1 MVFGGKIYPPP
12 IFLSPDFRRFSHF
25 LSPDFAV
32 VDTLVLDTRCL
43 CCVVDI
49 LVLDTRCLCCLRILE
64 PRRLQL
70 PSLALFGREILS
82 FLAGNLFKGI
92 LTENFLC
99 LILAGGRSRTAE
111 PWITGPS
118 SYPLD
123 HEGLVERIISELPDE
138 L

>member
-1 MVFGGKIYPPP
+1 MSLLPADPGTPETSAAKP
-12 IFLSPDFRRFSHF
+12 
-25 LSPDFAV
+25 
-32 VDTLVLDTRCL
+32 
-43 CCVVDI
+43 CVV
-49 LVLDTRCLCCLRILE
+49 R
-64 PRRLQL
+64 PRN
-70 PSLALFGREILS
+70 LS

-123 HEGLVERIISELPDE
+123 HEGLVGRIISELPDK